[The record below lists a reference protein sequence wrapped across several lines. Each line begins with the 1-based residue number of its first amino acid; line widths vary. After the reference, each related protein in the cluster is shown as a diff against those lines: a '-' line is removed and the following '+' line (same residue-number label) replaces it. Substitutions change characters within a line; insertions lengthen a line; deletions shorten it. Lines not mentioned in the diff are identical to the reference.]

1 MPRHSSN
8 RAPQRTRPPVKKYL
22 KPSAPAESRSTR
34 SKFWPWMVVAI
45 VLVLIGLAGWYV
57 IAARPSSQAAQTQLS
72 QVQTTPTFTPTPTS
86 IPASDWQTLKTFSG
100 STTGN
105 GTKRTETFTISATWQ
120 ITWACQG
127 IKGVDKWLYIAIYRA
142 NGTLYNAGAQI
153 TCIAAKQVIG
163 NTIEQ
168 ASGSFYLTIDASTS
182 WTVAVQTLEQ

>member
-1 MPRHSSN
+1 MPRHSST
-8 RAPQRTRPPVKKYL
+8 RTPQRPRPPVKKYL
-22 KPSAPAESRSTR
+22 KPSAPAEARSVHG
-34 SKFWPWMVVAI
+34 KFWPWMVVVI

-57 IAARPSSQAAQTQLS
+57 IAVRPFSQTQFS
-72 QVQTTPTFTPTPTS
+72 RVQTTPTPTFTPTPTP

-105 GTKRTETFTISATWQ
+105 DTKRTETFAISTTWQ

-153 TCIAAKQVIG
+153 TCVAAKKVIG
-163 NTIEQ
+163 STIEQ

-182 WTVAVQTLEQ
+182 WTVTVQTLEQ

>member
-1 MPRHSSN
+1 MPQRSST

-22 KPSAPAESRSTR
+22 KPSAPAVSRSAR
-34 SKFWPWMVVAI
+34 GKFWPWLVVGI
-45 VLVLIGLAGWYV
+45 VLVLIGLAGWYI
-57 IAARPSSQAAQTQLS
+57 IAVRPSSQTQLS
-72 QVQTTPTFTPTPTS
+72 QGQSTPTSTFTPTSTP

-100 STTGN
+100 STTGD
-105 GTKRTETFTISATWQ
+105 GTKRTETFTTSTTWQ

-153 TCIAAKQVIG
+153 TCIAAKKVIG

-182 WTVAVQTLEQ
+182 WTVTVQTLEQ